1 MCGNYYS
8 SGCGRGYYHY
18 SGCGGSQ
25 YSSGCGRGSV
35 GGGITVVAKEDYDN
49 ILKDAEKTVN
59 DVCNEADLRK
69 KWIEGLPIENKD
81 IKNKDIK
88 NMCGNFCDLTEKRCK
103 YESNC
108 WCKSTFDIYDPNANP
123 GEGWEW
129 IAACG
134 GGGRWVEVSPS
145 DEYWE
150 NYKKQYDKDPKSTA
164 VVIEKNDFN
173 KLMKEAE
180 ETVNNINFKSD
191 NVIEDEHKRYEEY
204 CNLSQKRSV
213 KTVDDLKTCENEG
226 CKFCEFGPEQ
236 CERFEEFDLMVGP
249 QKCKHWQNKYSGEE
263 YDKTPRTITIDE
275 FMSATDDA
283 DEELEKVERMKK
295 AEKETIEKANE
306 GSANI
311 LRNTYE
317 KVAKGVG
324 LDESYEEYMDR
335 VHGKITNDI
344 KEATDTSYK
353 HMSDEEMLEL
363 LKKDTIDNIMTKLSG
378 QVIDLVDD
386 AMRTAIVDF
395 ERAKKVRDTYE
406 ATRWTDQALKDD
418 CEKSL
423 KSCIEP
429 QQTVKSDFMNQWV
442 NDMMEKQAKQ
452 INMSVINEELY
463 LKKKFVEFLQSLNF
477 KSNIYDIYSTI
488 ERKINELKE
497 EIEFSEGF
505 LKDIR
510 NIL

>member
-1 MCGNYYS
+1 MEY
-8 SGCGRGYYHY
+8 CGRGP
-18 SGCGGSQ
+18 
-25 YSSGCGRGSV
+25 V
-35 GGGITVVAKEDYDN
+35 GGGITVVSKEDFDN

-59 DVCNEADLRK
+59 NVCNKADLRK

-81 IKNKDIK
+81 INKNIDK

-108 WCKSTFDIYDPNANP
+108 WCKSSFDIYDPNANP

-129 IAACG
+129 SPACG
-134 GGGRWVEVSPS
+134 GSGRWVEVSPS
-145 DEYWE
+145 DEYWN

-164 VVIEKNDFN
+164 NVIEKEDFN

-191 NVIEDEHKRYEEY
+191 NVIDDEHKRYEEY

-226 CKFCEFGPEQ
+226 CKFCEFGPKL

-249 QKCKHWQNKYSGEE
+249 QKCKHWQNKYSGEK

-275 FMSATDDA
+275 FMSATNDA
-283 DEELEKVERMKK
+283 NEELEKLERMKK
-295 AEKETIEKANE
+295 AEREAIEKANE
-306 GSANI
+306 GSANVI
-311 LRNTYE
+311 RNTYE

-324 LDESYEEYMDR
+324 WDEPYETYLDR
-335 VHGKITNDI
+335 VHGKKTDLTKEQ
-344 KEATDTSYK
+344 KEATDTSYN
-353 HMSDEEMLEL
+353 HMTDEEMLEQ
-363 LKKDTIDNIMTKLSG
+363 LKKNAVDNIMTKLSG

-386 AMRTAIVDF
+386 AMRTVELDF
-395 ERAKKVRDTYE
+395 QRSKLVRDTYE
-406 ATRWTDQALKDD
+406 ATRQTGQTLKDD

-423 KSCIEP
+423 KSCIHP
-429 QQTVKSDFMNQWV
+429 SSTLKSDFMNQWV
-442 NDMMEKQAKQ
+442 NGMMEKQAKQ
-452 INMSVINEELY
+452 INMSVINEGLY
-463 LKKKFVEFLQSLNF
+463 LKNKFVEFLQSLNF
-477 KSNIYDIYSTI
+477 KSNIYDVYSTV

-505 LKDIR
+505 LKDIK